1 MTSDASPPRYRDVAA
16 FDERAA
22 GYDQG
27 WRGRLH
33 HDIADQTAEIALT
46 ATPAP
51 ERVLDVGCGSGYLLR
66 LLASRCPGATE
77 LTGVDPAPG
86 MIKVAAASAPFIPGN
101 ERLRFSVGVA
111 EHLPFR
117 DGSFDLVVSVT
128 SFDHWSD
135 QQAGLAECHRVLV
148 PGGHL
153 ILVDQFS
160 GWLVPTLLFSRSGK
174 ARTRRRA
181 NRLLD
186 AAGFG
191 PVAWHQVYA
200 VIINAAAAT
209 A

>member
-1 MTSDASPPRYRDVAA
+1 MTSDASPSRYRDVAA
-16 FDERAA
+16 FDERAT
-22 GYDQG
+22 GYDRG
-27 WRGRLH
+27 WLGRLH

-46 ATPAP
+46 ATTAP

-86 MIKVAAASAPFIPGN
+86 MIKVAAASAADK
-101 ERLRFSVGVA
+101 RLRFSVGVA
-111 EHLPFR
+111 EHLPFGDR
-117 DGSFDLVVSVT
+117 SFDLVVSVT

-160 GWLVPTLLFSRSGK
+160 GWLVPTLLFGRSGK

-181 NRLLD
+181 NRLLG

-191 PVAWHQVYA
+191 PVAWHRVYA
-200 VIINAAAAT
+200 VIINAAATT

>member
-16 FDERAA
+16 FDERAT

-27 WRGRLH
+27 WLGRLH
-33 HDIADQTAEIALT
+33 HDIAGQTAEIALT
-46 ATPAP
+46 ATAAP

-66 LLASRCPGATE
+66 LLASRCAGATE
-77 LTGVDPAPG
+77 LAGVDPAPG
-86 MIKVAAASAPFIPGN
+86 MIKVAAASAADQ
-101 ERLRFSVGVA
+101 RLRFSVGVA

-153 ILVDQFS
+153 VLVDQFS

-174 ARTRRRA
+174 ARTKRRA

-191 PVAWHQVYA
+191 PVAWHRVYA

>member
-1 MTSDASPPRYRDVAA
+1 
-16 FDERAA
+16 
-22 GYDQG
+22 
-27 WRGRLH
+27 
-33 HDIADQTAEIALT
+33 
-46 ATPAP
+46 
-51 ERVLDVGCGSGYLLR
+51 
-66 LLASRCPGATE
+66 
-77 LTGVDPAPG
+77 
-86 MIKVAAASAPFIPGN
+86 MIKVAAASAAD
-101 ERLRFSVGVA
+101 ERSRFSVGAA
-111 EHLPFR
+111 ERLPFGN
-117 DGSFDLVVSVT
+117 GSFDLVVSVT

-191 PVAWHQVYA
+191 PVAWHRVYA

>member
-1 MTSDASPPRYRDVAA
+1 MT
-16 FDERAA
+16 
-22 GYDQG
+22 
-27 WRGRLH
+27 
-33 HDIADQTAEIALT
+33 
-46 ATPAP
+46 
-51 ERVLDVGCGSGYLLR
+51 
-66 LLASRCPGATE
+66 
-77 LTGVDPAPG
+77 
-86 MIKVAAASAPFIPGN
+86 
-101 ERLRFSVGVA
+101 
-111 EHLPFR
+111 R

-153 ILVDQFS
+153 VLVDQFS

-191 PVAWHQVYA
+191 PVAWRRVYA
-200 VIINAAAAT
+200 VIINAAVAA

>member
-33 HDIADQTAEIALT
+33 HDIADQPAEIALT

-77 LTGVDPAPG
+77 LTGVAPAPG
-86 MIKVAAASAPFIPGN
+86 MIKAAAASALFVPGD
-101 ERLRFSVGVA
+101 ERLGSSVGGA
-111 EHLPFR
+111 GPLPFR

-128 SFDHWSD
+128 SFDHW
-135 QQAGLAECHRVLV
+135 
-148 PGGHL
+148 
-153 ILVDQFS
+153 
-160 GWLVPTLLFSRSGK
+160 
-174 ARTRRRA
+174 
-181 NRLLD
+181 
-186 AAGFG
+186 
-191 PVAWHQVYA
+191 
-200 VIINAAAAT
+200 
-209 A
+209 

>member
-1 MTSDASPPRYRDVAA
+1 MARPAY
-16 FDERAA
+16 
-22 GYDQG
+22 
-27 WRGRLH
+27 
-33 HDIADQTAEIALT
+33 HDIADQTADIALT
-46 ATPAP
+46 ATAAP

-66 LLASRCPGATE
+66 LLASRCPGAAE
-77 LTGVDPAPG
+77 LAGVDAAPG
-86 MIKVAAASAPFIPGN
+86 MIKAAAASALSVPGR

-148 PGGHL
+148 SGGHL
-153 ILVDQFS
+153 VLVDQFS
-160 GWLVPTLLFSRSGK
+160 GWLVPTLVFSRSGK
-174 ARTRRRA
+174 ARTKRRA

-191 PVAWHQVYA
+191 PVAWHRVYA